1 VQADLLTTTKAKRLN
16 FMKVI
21 ILIQMVWCGFA
32 PYIVFCKDSIVF
44 AFKEEYGFTHEQLKS
59 HVITH
64 KITEKKKTRFKFNT
78 NIQHARE
85 ELIEPDLYEQNHLVF
100 LRCRVT

>member
-1 VQADLLTTTKAKRLN
+1 ML
-16 FMKVI
+16 F

-100 LRCRVT
+100 LRWRVT